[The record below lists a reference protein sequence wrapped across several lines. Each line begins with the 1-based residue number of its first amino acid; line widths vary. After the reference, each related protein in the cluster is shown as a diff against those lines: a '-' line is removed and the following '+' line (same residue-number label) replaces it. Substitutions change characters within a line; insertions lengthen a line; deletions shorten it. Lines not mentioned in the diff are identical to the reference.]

1 MNDLAKASG
10 CYLCYRIE
18 PGKPGGQ
25 ETLPLG
31 PAWKDVV
38 RKYKSLE
45 HAPER
50 LTRIGLEGT
59 GSYPGDRY
67 WKGRAKKMQMPPNAV
82 EISEAE
88 AKNLVLW
95 NLTLGK

>member
-1 MNDLAKASG
+1 MNDLAKASD

-50 LTRIGLEGT
+50 LTRIALEGT

-67 WKGRAKKMQMPPNAV
+67 WKGRAKKMQMPPNEV

-95 NLTLGK
+95 NLTLDK